1 MTNKKEYNKLY
12 YEKNRSRLLHE
23 AYLKYQLGLR
33 FCGACGRTINN
44 KYFGIHIKSKNHIN
58 NESIAL
64 FNIYDF
70 PYRPDIYLRKIFN

>member
-33 FCGACGRTINN
+33 
-44 KYFGIHIKSKNHIN
+44 
-58 NESIAL
+58 
-64 FNIYDF
+64 
-70 PYRPDIYLRKIFN
+70 